1 MHVNPPLTRLS
12 HPSSPA
18 SSRPPLPPLLPSA
31 PLSLPLSNPPPP
43 PVQERETQKKHEEAR
58 KAAAAKIEETKK
70 STLAVLRDG
79 PRLFR
84 ASDNLPADGVLV
96 GGDGFVQLGRW
107 RIGSADDQH
116 FVIIHKDKVEEE
128 NRVACCVALRV
139 ACSGVGCLRSVC
151 CL

>member
-1 MHVNPPLTRLS
+1 MVQVLHEALQHDTRWATLVAAVRRTTTAALS
-12 HPSSPA
+12 
-18 SSRPPLPPLLPSA
+18 
-31 PLSLPLSNPPPP
+31 
-43 PVQERETQKKHEEAR
+43 ERA
-58 KAAAAKIEETKK
+58 
-70 STLAVLRDG
+70 LAVLRDG